1 MIRRLFAQRYGPWA
15 LVAGGSEGIG
25 AAFADELGRRGLNLV
40 LVARRAEPLEHAAA
54 RLRRERAVEVVTVAA
69 DLADM
74 AGLDQV
80 SAATADLEIG
90 LVIANAA
97 LAPAGP
103 FLSCTEAEVRGA
115 VELNC
120 RSSALLAHRFLP
132 AMALR
137 GHGGVIFV
145 SSLAGMQ
152 GVPTLAA
159 YSATKAFLISLG
171 ESLWAEMKSAGVD
184 VLTVCP
190 GAVSSPAYQQA
201 ARRPAPGTSS
211 PTVVAATALD
221 ALGHGFRAI
230 PGGFNWVGALVL
242 QRLLP
247 RRAAIAIFG
256 QASAATL
263 RAPSPPDGDQ
273 AVNAGDRP
281 VMEDQDPG

>member
-1 MIRRLFAQRYGPWA
+1 MIRRAFTQRYGPWA
-15 LVAGGSEGIG
+15 LIAGGSEGIG
-25 AAFADELGRRGLNLV
+25 AAFADELGRRGVNLV
-40 LVARRAEPLEHAAA
+40 LVARRGEPLERAAA

-74 AGLDQV
+74 AGLDEV
-80 SAATADLEIG
+80 SAATADLEVG

-120 RSSALLAHRFLP
+120 RSSALLAYRFLP

-137 GHGGVIFV
+137 GRGGVIFV

-159 YSATKAFLISLG
+159 YSATKAFLICLG
-171 ESLWAEMKSAGVD
+171 ESLWAELKGAGVD
-184 VLTVCP
+184 VITVCP

-201 ARRPAPGTSS
+201 GRRPAPGTSS
-211 PTVVAATALD
+211 PTAVAATTLD
-221 ALGHGFRAI
+221 ALGHGFRVI
-230 PGGFNWVGALVL
+230 PGGLNRVGALVL

-247 RRAAIAIFG
+247 RRVAIAIFG

-263 RAPSPPDGDQ
+263 RAPSQPGGGEA
-273 AVNAGDRP
+273 AVAGDAP
-281 VMEDQDPG
+281 VMENQDPG